1 MEMDL
6 AAGDPGRAAAGAGGS
21 PHSAAEFTVAALT
34 QHTAPT
40 WLRSLTHALQMQNS
54 PLLSSS
60 ATSRAA
66 SKHAVPL
73 LCYSWPIQLTVSSG
87 QEHFA
92 AEDRGCPVLLHFA
105 AKPIP
110 FPCREQPA
118 LQSCWRVQPLECV
131 GHKPGVRSYS
141 SSCRK
146 EAEDEG

>member
-6 AAGDPGRAAAGAGGS
+6 AVGDPGRAAAGAGGS
-21 PHSAAEFTVAALT
+21 PHSAAEFTLAALT

-110 FPCREQPA
+110 FP
-118 LQSCWRVQPLECV
+118 
-131 GHKPGVRSYS
+131 
-141 SSCRK
+141 
-146 EAEDEG
+146 